1 MAINTGKVVVAGLA
15 AGVVTNVLGFLLFG
29 MWLGP
34 QFAAGYDAVSP
45 GLSAKGN
52 SGMALGWTIVGGFAV
67 GMLLAWL
74 YAAMRP
80 RFGPGAKTAFM
91 AAIPVLILGWFFHID
106 LLILGLTPMSLYV
119 MATVAA
125 IIQVVASAYVAGML
139 YKEEGV

>member
-15 AGVVTNVLGFLLFG
+15 AGVVSNVLGFLLFG

-34 QFAAGYDAVSP
+34 QFAVGYDAVAP

-52 SGMALGWTIVGGFAV
+52 SPMALGWTVAGGFAV

-91 AAIPVLILGWFFHID
+91 AAVPVLILGWFFHID

-119 MATVAA
+119 MATLAA
-125 IIQVVASAYVAGML
+125 VVQVVASAYVAGLL

>member
-1 MAINTGKVVVAGLA
+1 MAINTGKVIVAGLA
-15 AGVVTNVLGFLLFG
+15 AGVVSNVLGFLLFG

-34 QFAAGYDAVSP
+34 QFAAGYDAVLP

-52 SGMALGWTIVGGFAV
+52 APTALVWTVVGGFAV

-80 RFGPGAKTAFM
+80 RFGPGAKTSFY

-125 IIQVVASAYVAGML
+125 VIQVVASAYVAGML